1 MANIALVED
10 HVVLRHGLSILIQEL
25 GNKVFFEADNGKDCI
40 EKLKTH
46 SRPDVIIMDASM
58 PVMDGYD
65 TTLYLKNH
73 YPEIKV
79 LALSM
84 IDEETSVIRMLKNGA
99 RGYILKNCSPVQL
112 SDAIYALM
120 NNGYYHSDQVSGKL
134 IRAINNYDDSNSGMR
149 NVFSISEKEVEFLR
163 FAATEL
169 TYKEIASKMN
179 VSPRTVDSYRENLFL
194 KLSVNSRVG
203 LAVYAIK
210 NGFVVL

>member
-10 HVVLRHGLSILIQEL
+10 HIVLRHGLSILIKEL

-46 SRPDVIIMDASM
+46 PKPDIIIMDASM

-99 RGYILKNCSPVQL
+99 RGYILKNCNPVQL

-120 NNGYYHSDQVSGKL
+120 NNGYYHSDQVSSKL
-134 IRAINNYDDSNSGMR
+134 IRAINNYDDSNSGIR
-149 NVFSISEKEVEFLR
+149 HVFSISEKEVEFLR

-194 KLSVNSRVG
+194 KLSINSRVG